1 MYFILIFFYI
11 NSIYSATCFNE
22 TNESFLTLKHD
33 SLILKNPEHP
43 RYQDLEANCTWVIYP
58 KANHILTINVRD
70 VDLSSKH
77 DYIKIEE
84 LVSINETEYQIPMA
98 YINKQSVEDNDGTSE
113 LIFLYARALRIK
125 LSHLE
130 GFLRF
135 HFMIRQQEENHLMD
149 SCPKDVVIFA
159 SDESKMISTELKYSS
174 SIEECQ
180 LLLVAPNGK
189 SIELNTTGS
198 WKYLFND
205 IAHLDRI
212 KKISSC
218 SESNESSLLTSF
230 QTYSNQAL
238 LQICLNHN
246 EDSMAY
252 NFTVTAVNDRCTCEE
267 HQLQLT
273 SNQPISFL
281 PTIFPS
287 GTCQDLFCYLSL
299 STNVSVNSTHYPRV
313 IARLKPLPVSLPV
326 VHINLTTFSI
336 VIQTQDISTRQADE
350 TPRVLPPVFSV
361 HYKAMEVF
369 EFRLMSYPKECKCFP
384 ESEQFLIFNQPLNTS
399 QRIQFN
405 ISESCELL
413 NCWIK
418 IKNDPQKSL
427 TILKEPHHLQGHWTL
442 AILLDDHVEISLDDQ
457 FESRYEFSS
466 DDFLEYVN
474 QTQYI
479 YVLFTTKPVPFKN
492 LNIEMNLTI
501 DWAEK
506 KNCECGQRD
515 HTIED
520 EPIFLVS
527 PNFPQRYCNKM
538 NCQYFVDG
546 PLDVTIQY
554 EVIEFEME
562 DSDLLFISNLEED
575 IDVQE
580 IRHAGQKNT
589 STSTFHIMFRTDG
602 TDTFRGYKIKFWPI
616 HQKRFNVLPILI
628 VCLILVAVLAGVLFY
643 KKQSN
648 RRRRTLM
655 VIPYND
661 DVER

>member
-299 STNVSVNSTHYPRV
+299 STN
-313 IARLKPLPVSLPV
+313 PLPVSLPV

-405 ISESCELL
+405 ISESCEL
-413 NCWIK
+413 
-418 IKNDPQKSL
+418 
-427 TILKEPHHLQGHWTL
+427 
-442 AILLDDHVEISLDDQ
+442 SLDDQ

-538 NCQYFVDG
+538 ICQYFVDG
-546 PLDVTIQY
+546 PLDVTLQY